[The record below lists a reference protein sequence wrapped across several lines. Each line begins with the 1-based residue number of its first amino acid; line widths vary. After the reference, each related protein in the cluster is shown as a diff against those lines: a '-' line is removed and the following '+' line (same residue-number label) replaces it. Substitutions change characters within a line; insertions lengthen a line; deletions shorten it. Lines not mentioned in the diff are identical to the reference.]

1 MTQREK
7 DGTPAKE
14 KVLFIIGK
22 LATVLQIVIS
32 VVTLILLRQ
41 AELIPDRFLILFGVV
56 LAVLIIVF
64 WLLMKRKIKLIRFWI
79 GFILALLVS
88 VGMGFA
94 DLKIYELT
102 HTLQNITDTTEET
115 TRVGVYVLADD
126 PAQSIED
133 MAGYSYGILET
144 QAREETDNVIA
155 QIDRDLGTQIAAETF
170 ADAAGLADGL
180 LNGECGAM
188 ILNEGFIG
196 MITETDGYEDF
207 ESRIREVAVY
217 EWATVIAETPE
228 NQEETDPINEDGIF
242 TMYISGIDTFGSISA
257 KSRSDVNILAV
268 VNTNTHQVLL
278 VSTPRDYYVPLS
290 ISNGAKDKLTHAGI
304 YGVNVSM
311 DTLAMLYD
319 IDIDYYFRVNFSGFE
334 QLINALGG
342 VTVQSDYSFDAG
354 GYHFEQG
361 ANYVN
366 GEQALAFARERY
378 SFTEGDRQRG
388 KNQMAVITGVINKM
402 ISPAVLNDFTGL
414 MEGLE
419 GSFESDIPYTDLA
432 GLVRQQLSDGGSWN
446 VVTYS
451 ADGTGSRA
459 STYSMSSRLYVMIPD
474 ETTVDHAKELI
485 SQVESGETLVQE

>member
-1 MTQREK
+1 MTQRER
-7 DGTPAKE
+7 DGASAKE
-14 KVLFIIGK
+14 KALFIIGK
-22 LATVLQIVIS
+22 LATVLQIVMS
-32 VVTLILLRQ
+32 VVTIILLRQ
-41 AELIPDRFLILFGVV
+41 AELIPGRFLILFGVV
-56 LAVLIIVF
+56 LAVLIVVF
-64 WLLMKRKIKLIRFWI
+64 LLLMKRKIKLIRFWI
-79 GFILALLVS
+79 GFILALLIS
-88 VGMGFA
+88 AGMGFA

-133 MAGYSYGILET
+133 MPGYTYGILET

-155 QIDRDLGTQIAAETF
+155 QIDDDLGTQIEAETF

-196 MITETDGYEDF
+196 MITETEGYEDF

-217 EWATVIAETPE
+217 EWATAIAGTPE
-228 NQEETDPINEDGIF
+228 VQEEIDPINEDGVF
-242 TMYISGIDTFGSISA
+242 TMYISGIDTFGSIST

-290 ISNGAKDKLTHAGI
+290 ISNGVKDKLTHAGI

-334 QLINALGG
+334 QLIDALGG

-354 GYHFEQG
+354 GYHFDQG

-366 GEQALAFARERY
+366 GVQALAFARERY

-402 ISPAVLNDFTGL
+402 ISPAVLNDFNGL

-432 GLVRQQLSDGGSWN
+432 GLVRQQLADGGSWN

-474 ETTVDHAKELI
+474 EATVDHAKELI
-485 SQVESGETLVQE
+485 RQAESGETLVQE